1 MPFEC
6 DRDVAAERGNT
17 FRGYKSLSEAQNDP
31 DASVVLAGDYGGT
44 IFLTV
49 PLRLVAC
56 DTETLR
62 TLVSD
67 LDAVT
72 WMSGDLGIATVSFE
86 PRPVGAR
93 VPGGQGG
100 APVVDGVWTNPKML
114 PQIVR
119 EQASEVVLGT
129 RPRIDATVL
138 GECRQRELDRKK
150 HSREAQPTVRTR
162 LYPDGIPW
170 DFDIHPPAR
179 DFTA

>member
-1 MPFEC
+1 VPFEC

-17 FRGYKSLSEAQNDP
+17 FRGYRSLSDAHSDP
-31 DASVVLAGDYGGT
+31 DATVVLAGDYGGT
-44 IFLTV
+44 IFLTA

-86 PRPVGAR
+86 PHPVGTR
-93 VPGGQGG
+93 VPGGYGG
-100 APVVDGVWTNPKML
+100 GPVVDGIWTNPTML
-114 PQIVR
+114 PRIVR
-119 EQASEVVLGT
+119 DHASEVVLGT

-138 GECRQRELDRKK
+138 RECRQRELDRKK
-150 HSREAQPTVRTR
+150 QSRQALPTIRTW

-170 DFDIHPPAR
+170 DFDIYPPAR